1 MVWHWLCH
9 HLQPNLAYSSLL
21 IAFHPSSYLLPA
33 RCHLIYFKPSDGF
46 PAKIGDQKLTES
58 FILLRREQLSVEGNK
73 QFHCQDVYST
83 VYSVNVCEN
92 VCVRVLT
99 QFSAFY
105 CFFYAMFKPPHSLDS
120 SRGDKRWAAGDCTY
134 HPRRLLWLDQ
144 NRFHK
149 CFTLMLD
156 AQKWEDFSAADSPR
170 LCV

>member
-1 MVWHWLCH
+1 MVRHWLCH

-21 IAFHPSSYLLPA
+21 VAFHPSSYLLPT

-73 QFHCQDVYST
+73 LFHCQDVYST

-92 VCVRVLT
+92 MCVRVLT

-105 CFFYAMFKPPHSLDS
+105 CFFYAMCLIPHTPLIAAEVINDERWVTARTTRGASYGWIKIDFTNVSL
-120 SRGDKRWAAGDCTY
+120 
-134 HPRRLLWLDQ
+134 
-144 NRFHK
+144 
-149 CFTLMLD
+149 
-156 AQKWEDFSAADSPR
+156 
-170 LCV
+170 